1 MADPALV
8 ISLAAEF
15 VGKPAF
21 KQADTAT
28 QKLSKNVGKL
38 AKSLGLAFGVTA
50 VVAFGKA
57 AVKAAAAD
65 EKAQKQLAL
74 ALKNVGLGRDV
85 ASSEAYLQRLSTEFG
100 ILDDQLR
107 PAYQTLA
114 VATKSTSEAQKLLGI
129 ALDISASTGKDLGSV
144 TGALSKAFLGNNTAL
159 GKLGVGISKADLK
172 AGKFDD
178 IMNQLAKTFK
188 GAASA
193 SADTFSG
200 KMARLAVSVD
210 NAKEILGKGLIDSVM
225 ILTDSAN
232 IEELQ
237 VKIEKFATSASEGM
251 KKLAGFIKENS
262 DEIKIFLAIMS
273 ATFVSTKVIAG
284 IAATVTAIGTIKKA
298 FTALRASA
306 IATAIASMFAMN
318 PYGAALQVAAMLA
331 LIGAT
336 IKGVDALVDAYNNA
350 AAARDAALNPPV
362 FDYSLAWKAI
372 AFEKGWKLAV
382 KSTKILTAEELKIL
396 AAKRLQLAIDKAK
409 LALGKGSDV
418 FDMEK
423 IQLAAAEKSAAEQLG
438 KITSQAQLLQITNDL
453 ARLEVKQSINALE
466 DAIAAK
472 DLKAIEA
479 GTAKLNADLMIL
491 GALTGQKVKLLDI
504 KSILQSI
511 VPKDLINLG
520 NLDAA
525 MARLAIIAAIESGKM
540 PTHAAPI
547 LGDPNA
553 SPKGFPGAAGINA
566 ALAAG
571 SFVPVVGGGGYSS
584 TAGNYA
590 PSGFPGAG
598 GVTVVVNAG
607 TIAAPDDLVVLI
619 KTAIQ
624 DLNRAGDS
632 TTFAGAIA

>member
-28 QKLSKNVGKL
+28 QKLSKGVKSL
-38 AKSLGLAFGVTA
+38 AKTIGVAFSVTA
-50 VVAFGKA
+50 VLAYGKA

-65 EKAQKQLAL
+65 EKAQKQLGL
-74 ALKNVGLGRDV
+74 ALKNVGLGRDA
-85 ASSEAYLQRLSTEFG
+85 ASSEEYIQKLQSEFG
-100 ILDDQLR
+100 IVDDKLR

-114 VATKSTSEAQKLLGI
+114 VATRSSTEAQRLLNL

-172 AGKFDD
+172 AKSFQEITDE
-178 IMNQLAKTFK
+178 LAVTFK
-188 GAASA
+188 GSATAAA
-193 SADTFSG
+193 NTFQGSMD
-200 KMARLAVSVD
+200 KLAVSSANVQ
-210 NAKEILGKGLIDSVM
+210 EIIGKGLIDAFKMLGDDGSVDNLAIQM
-225 ILTDSAN
+225 ESVAIYIADSIRGIGVLVGYIQSASDAAAKIPFLSQITDS
-232 IEELQ
+232 LL
-237 VKIEKFATSASEGM
+237 
-251 KKLAGFIKENS
+251 KLSPLFG
-262 DEIKIFLAIMS
+262 
-273 ATFVSTKVIAG
+273 G
-284 IAATVTAIGTIKKA
+284 IVGLN
-298 FTALRASA
+298 ALGS
-306 IATAIASMFAMN
+306 
-318 PYGAALQVAAMLA
+318 
-331 LIGAT
+331 
-336 IKGVDALVDAYNNA
+336 KA
-350 AAARDAALNPPV
+350 AADAARTG
-362 FDYSLAWKAI
+362 DTAQALAH
-372 AFEKGWKLAV
+372 LAELESRYANV
-382 KSTKILTAEELKIL
+382 TLATKKKITAEEAKQLKDKKL
-396 AAKRLQLAIDKAK
+396 KLAIDKAN

-423 IQLAAAEKSAAEQLG
+423 IQLAAAERNAAEQLG

-453 ARLEVKQSINALE
+453 ARLEVKKSILALE
-466 DAIAAK
+466 DAIKTNDVAAITN
-472 DLKAIEA
+472 A
-479 GTAKLNADLMIL
+479 TAKLNADLMIL
-491 GALTGQKVKLLDI
+491 GALTGQKVKLTDI
-504 KSILQSI
+504 KDILQSI
-511 VPKDLINLG
+511 VPKDLINLA

-525 MARLAIIAAIESGKM
+525 IAKLLMIASFGNPNGPGSGS
-540 PTHAAPI
+540 PI

-553 SPKGFPGAAGINA
+553 SPKGYPGAAGINA

-590 PSGFPGAG
+590 SSGFPGAQKNG
-598 GVTVVVNAG
+598 DIYVTVNAG
-607 TIAAPDDLVVLI
+607 AIADPDGLVTLV

>member
-38 AKSLGLAFGVTA
+38 AKTFGVAFGVSA
-50 VVAFGKA
+50 VLAFGKA

-74 ALKNVGLGRDV
+74 ALQNVGLGRDV
-85 ASSEAYLQRLSTEFG
+85 ASSEAYLQKLSTEFG
-100 ILDDQLR
+100 IVDDQLR

-114 VATKSTSEAQKLLGI
+114 VATKSSSEAQKLLGI
-129 ALDISASTGKDLGSV
+129 ALDISASTGKDLGTV

-200 KMARLAVSVD
+200 KMAKLAVSID
-210 NAKEILGKGLIDSVM
+210 NAKEILGKGLIDSFM

-232 IEELQ
+232 IDELQ
-237 VKIEKFATSASEGM
+237 VKIEGFATS
-251 KKLAGFIKENS
+251 LAESFKNLAVFLKEN
-262 DEIKIFLAIMS
+262 EILLKSIFAILA
-273 ATFVSTKVIAG
+273 ATFVSTKIIAG
-284 IAATVTAIGTIKKA
+284 IAATVTAIGVINKA
-298 FTALRASA
+298 YQALRATA
-306 IATAIASMFAMN
+306 IGTAIASMFALN
-318 PYGAALQVAAMLA
+318 PYGAALQVAAMVA
-331 LIGAT
+331 LIGIT
-336 IKGVDALVDAYNNA
+336 IKAVDDLTKSYNNA
-350 AAARDAALNPPV
+350 NAAKNKLYDPDATGLNHLRELESRYNKAALTE
-362 FDYSLAWKAI
+362 
-372 AFEKGWKLAV
+372 EKK
-382 KSTKILTAEELKIL
+382 LTAEERKQI
-396 AAKRLQLAIDKAK
+396 KDKKLQLAIDKAK
-409 LALGKGSDV
+409 LLLGKADDV
-418 FDMEK
+418 FNIEK

-472 DLKAIEA
+472 DIKAIEA

-491 GALTGQKVKLLDI
+491 GALTGQKVKLVEI
-504 KSILQSI
+504 KGILEAI

-525 MARLAIIAAIESGKM
+525 IARLLMIASFGDGSGMKS
-540 PTHAAPI
+540 HAAPI

-553 SPKGFPGAAGINA
+553 SPKGFPSAAGINA

-584 TAGNYA
+584 TAGNYS
-590 PSGFPGAG
+590 PSGFPGANNT
-598 GVTVVVNAG
+598 TVIVNAG
-607 TIAAPDDLVVLI
+607 TIATPDELVVLI